1 MSNTPNHDPSGCEIL
16 LRFVLHTLTP
26 MFLDGH
32 DNDPMAARSAAM
44 RALMTYEVFSMGDL
58 VLSYRMIAFK
68 LAATRATLASLDS
81 SLTPDQQRQ
90 HRLLATDFSGRA
102 RQIATFL
109 DAYNPTFKARM
120 EAHKHAVT
128 AMPYPQ
134 PHPTNAPSAP
144 PQPKP
149 DGKPHPV
156 KQPSSVPHRPPPHPL
171 PVRTQQRAA

>member
-1 MSNTPNHDPSGCEIL
+1 
-16 LRFVLHTLTP
+16 
-26 MFLDGH
+26 
-32 DNDPMAARSAAM
+32 
-44 RALMTYEVFSMGDL
+44 MTYEVFSMGDL

-81 SLTPDQQRQ
+81 SLTPAQQSQ
-90 HRLLATDFSGRA
+90 HRLHAADFSGRA

-109 DAYNPTFKARM
+109 DVHNTAFKARM
-120 EAHKHAVT
+120 EAHKRPVRQPAR

-134 PHPTNAPSAP
+134 PHPTNPPSAP

-156 KQPSSVPHRPPPHPL
+156 QHPSSTPHQPPRHPQ
-171 PVRTQQRAA
+171 PVRRAL